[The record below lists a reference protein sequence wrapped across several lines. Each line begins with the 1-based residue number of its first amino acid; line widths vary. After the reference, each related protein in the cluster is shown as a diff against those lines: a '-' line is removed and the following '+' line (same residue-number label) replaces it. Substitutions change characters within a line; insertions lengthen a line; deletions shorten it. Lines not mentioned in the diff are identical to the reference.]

1 MTIIFR
7 LTKQAVDHLSEALS
21 FISGVFLIKIGQ
33 NFGLCIFVP
42 LDPWTGLLVEGSG
55 FEVIVFQSGLCTSGS
70 LTGTLTDVHYNCGWR
85 VHQMVCEAMER
96 LLWERF
102 VHEVKPAISNDIQQ
116 AAAEDADE
124 ISFETIPCSHFL
136 LQKLH
141 QLKGKG

>member
-1 MTIIFR
+1 MLLIQFQIKLLFLTIIFR
-7 LTKQAVDHLSEALS
+7 LTKQTVDHLSAALS

-33 NFGLCIFVP
+33 NFGL
-42 LDPWTGLLVEGSG
+42 
-55 FEVIVFQSGLCTSGS
+55 
-70 LTGTLTDVHYNCGWR
+70 YNCAWR
-85 VHQMVCEAMER
+85 VHQMMCEDMER

-136 LQKLH
+136 LQNLH
-141 QLKGKG
+141 QLKGKD